1 MASDVKQAESSVS
14 TKVIETVVQAPHRRL
29 GYVKRALRIVGWA
42 IVPAL
47 FALNGWWFWRD
58 VRPVADLKTASR
70 WIKQG
75 NFVDAEWAL
84 LEQLRRS
91 PHNSE
96 ALELLAR
103 IYAQRNDN
111 LNCALTLHKIPT
123 WYPEKGKMLF
133 LEGQA
138 FKSLD
143 HRADAEIAWKALTA
157 MDPLHPMPEEFI
169 NKSVLD
175 LMENYA
181 LEERWDDARALLWK
195 AYDQAEPSVRP
206 LYLIMRMRIEL
217 ERVQPARAVQT
228 LKRFV
233 ETVPEDWEAKRA
245 LAHAEMS
252 SGHVPEAT
260 LLINQCVIE
269 RPDDP
274 RGWRELLTILHD
286 QGDDEGLTEAHKRIP
301 AATANDPE
309 IMKSRA
315 SVLERQ
321 GDWAG
326 AVTLYRRMIEAQ
338 PFNAEYL
345 YRMATAEER
354 TGLRDEVREHRN
366 RSRTIRAARADLG
379 QAFQSYLDLS
389 RDPKPDPNALTNA
402 VKKVATLCE
411 ALGWTREAKA
421 WVLLAPSD

>member
-1 MASDVKQAESSVS
+1 MASDVKHAEASVS
-14 TKVIETVVQAPHRRL
+14 NKMPGTFVQASQRR
-29 GYVKRALRIVGWA
+29 GGFVKRVLRIIGWA
-42 IVPAL
+42 MVPAL

-75 NFVDAEWAL
+75 HFADAEWAL
-84 LEQLRRS
+84 LEQSRRS

-96 ALELLAR
+96 AQELLAR

-111 LNCALTLHKIPT
+111 LNCARTLHKIPT

-138 FKSLD
+138 FKTLD
-143 HRADAEIAWKALTA
+143 RRADAELAWKALTA
-157 MDPLHPMPEEFI
+157 MDPLHPMPEEYV

-181 LEERWDDARALLWK
+181 LEERWDDAHALLWK

-206 LYLIMRMRIEL
+206 RYLIMRMRTEL

-228 LKRFV
+228 LRKFV
-233 ETVPEDWEAKRA
+233 EAVPEDWEAKRA
-245 LAHAEMS
+245 LAHAEMAS
-252 SGHVPEAT
+252 AHIPEAT
-260 LLINQCVIE
+260 RLINQCVIE
-269 RPDDP
+269 RPGDP
-274 RGWRELLTILHD
+274 RGWCELLTILHD
-286 QGDDEGLTEAHKRIP
+286 QGDDEGLTEVHKRIP
-301 AATANDPE
+301 VATANDPE

-326 AVTLYRRMIEAQ
+326 AVALYRGMIAAR

-354 TGLRDEVREHRN
+354 TGLKDEVREHRN
-366 RSRTIRAARADLG
+366 RSRTIRAARADLA
-379 QAFQSYLDLS
+379 QSFQSYLDLF
-389 RDPKPDPNALTNA
+389 RDPKTDPIALGQA
-402 VKKVATLCE
+402 VKKIATLCE

-421 WVLLAPSD
+421 WALLAPAD